1 MKAIKIPT
9 VLLDNLEC
17 YKVILRWIELFLFYM
32 IDNLTYA
39 LKVIMIRNV
48 IPQNWHLLMYG
59 FWVIRR
65 NFAFAEEMNI
75 WTSVLN
81 PYKAYW
87 YLKNNNVQEFMQF
100 LLCTKK
106 III

>member
-1 MKAIKIPT
+1 MKEIKIPR
-9 VLLDNLEC
+9 VLLENFEC

-39 LKVIMIRNV
+39 LKVIMVRNV
-48 IPQNWHLLMYG
+48 IPQNWHLWMCG

-81 PYKAYW
+81 PYK
-87 YLKNNNVQEFMQF
+87 
-100 LLCTKK
+100 T
-106 III
+106 